1 MRTIKK
7 FLSVIMVAAIAFT
20 FSPVVNGQAF
30 AAAKKPAIPK
40 SVTAKEHTDS
50 TDAEKL
56 IDVKWK
62 KAKNAKK
69 YQVAMRSAKK
79 KWIKDKT
86 VKKTK
91 ANKKK
96 YTKKNK
102 YKVVAKGKK
111 YIVYKYAYKF
121 SILQETTGRFV
132 RVNQTPTWDDL
143 KPNTKYTFAVRSVN
157 GKKYSAWS
165 KNVSVK
171 TSAPDREE
179 KTITA
184 SGKSLK
190 QSIDG
195 TSITFTIG
203 KECTMPVPKP
213 KKGTLEIKPF
223 TAIPKKIH
231 WYLERNKEGPKEEIT
246 INGTTPEGFVVYWEI
261 TLYGGAT
268 GALSYTVD
276 KEGSTGFTEEA
287 TGYGPGSY
295 GKAITVQDPAVTVVW
310 ATDGTEPKP
319 GQESLSI
326 QGSEYPF
333 APVTS
338 NSAPYSGSIQVR
350 GTATAENSG
359 TIWSEIGKGL
369 FNKCEW
375 IRAYQGSTLACD
387 HFFYE
392 GYYNN

>member
-7 FLSVIMVAAIAFT
+7 LLSVIMVAAIAVT

-157 GKKYSAWS
+157 GKKY
-165 KNVSVK
+165 
-171 TSAPDREE
+171 R
-179 KTITA
+179 
-184 SGKSLK
+184 
-190 QSIDG
+190 
-195 TSITFTIG
+195 
-203 KECTMPVPKP
+203 
-213 KKGTLEIKPF
+213 
-223 TAIPKKIH
+223 
-231 WYLERNKEGPKEEIT
+231 T
-246 INGTTPEGFVVYWEI
+246 INGVSLGLDGFCCEEKDRLSALGIDRSYVLIALQALVYKYHTTNARVTVDGVTKTYDRVWIAPTMFGSY
-261 TLYGGAT
+261 YGGGVLIAPSQKRDNPEHLVT
-268 GALSYTVD
+268 CQILHGCSRFIGTTIFL
-276 KEGSTGFTEEA
+276 
-287 TGYGPGSY
+287 
-295 GKAITVQDPAVTVVW
+295 AVTKGHSDRFPKFVDIRPGRHVVVEFDRP
-310 ATDGTEPKP
+310 AALQIDGEVIS
-319 GQESLSI
+319 G
-326 QGSEYPF
+326 
-333 APVTS
+333 VTRYEVD
-338 NSAPYSGSIQVR
+338 A
-350 GTATAENSG
+350 
-359 TIWSEIGKGL
+359 GL
-369 FNKCEW
+369 
-375 IRAYQGSTLACD
+375 
-387 HFFYE
+387 
-392 GYYNN
+392 